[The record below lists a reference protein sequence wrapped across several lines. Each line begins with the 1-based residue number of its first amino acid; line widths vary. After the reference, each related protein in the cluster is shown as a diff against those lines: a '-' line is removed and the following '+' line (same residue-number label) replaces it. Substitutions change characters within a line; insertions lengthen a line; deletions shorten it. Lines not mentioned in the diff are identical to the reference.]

1 MTPDAR
7 ADALERL
14 RASYFDA
21 NGGPVYYEGG
31 SGVLYWGPAGKAESL
46 GLDPETV
53 DLPRGELAQMEQEA
67 MARMLWANAVPV
79 ENAPQSQARE
89 RSR

>member
-1 MTPDAR
+1 MET
-7 ADALERL
+7 L
-14 RASYFDA
+14 RASYFDPH
-21 NGGPVYYEGG
+21 GKPRYHEGLDG
-31 SGVLYWGPAGKAESL
+31 ILYWAAEGEAESL